1 MYYIQIMGATVAQI
15 PTSLSGLVELR
26 DQQLAA
32 ILGLLADQSGQSL
45 IESYKAS
52 CVKRRILSRIRRSG
66 CQSPE
71 QYLERLAA
79 DPDEGAR
86 LLGSLSIHV
95 SQFFRNQS
103 LFDAL
108 QTKLL
113 PQLVQRSAGQLVR
126 LWSVGCSAGQE
137 PYSLA
142 MLLSESFDSDKNSGR
157 FEILAT
163 DIDNRMLTLASAGC
177 YEEQALQGISAERR
191 ERFFIPSGQ
200 GFRLCPQLRGLVSF
214 RQMDLLQFA
223 QYQPADLILCRNTL
237 IYFNRPAQEKILHTF
252 ADILPQDGILVLGKS
267 ESMPNQLRSRFA
279 TLDPVERI
287 YSRR

>member
-1 MYYIQIMGATVAQI
+1 VAQI
-15 PTSLSGLVELR
+15 PTSLSDLVELR

-79 DPDEGAR
+79 DPDEGTR

>member
-1 MYYIQIMGATVAQI
+1 MEQLPARLIGFC
-15 PTSLSGLVELR
+15 ELN
-26 DQQLAA
+26 DQQLTA
-32 ILGLLADQSGQSL
+32 ILDLLASQSGQTR

-52 CVKRRILSRIRRSG
+52 CVKRRILSRIRRTG
-66 CQSPE
+66 CQNPE
-71 QYLERLAA
+71 QYLERLIA
-79 DPDEGAR
+79 DPEEGAR
-86 LLGSLSIHV
+86 LTGSLSIHV
-95 SQFFRNQS
+95 SQFFRNPS

-142 MLLSESFDSDKNSGR
+142 MLLSESFDSDKKPGR

-163 DIDNRMLTLASAGC
+163 DIDNRMLALAASGC
-177 YEEQALQGISAERR
+177 YEEQALQGISPERR

-200 GFRLCPQLRGLVSF
+200 GFRLCPQLRGLVRF
-214 RQMDLLQFA
+214 RQMDLQQFE
-223 QYQPADLILCRNTL
+223 QYQPAELVLCRNTL
-237 IYFNRPAQEKILHTF
+237 IYFNRPAQEKILHAL
-252 ADILPQDGILVLGKS
+252 ADILPQGGILVLGKS
-267 ESMPNQLRSRFA
+267 ESMPNHLRSRFA